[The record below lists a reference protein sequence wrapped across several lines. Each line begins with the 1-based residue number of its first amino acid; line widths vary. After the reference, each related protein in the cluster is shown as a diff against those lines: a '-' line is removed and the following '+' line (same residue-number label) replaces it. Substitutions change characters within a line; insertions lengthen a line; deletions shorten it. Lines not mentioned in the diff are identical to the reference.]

1 MRGKITPLM
10 AVLLT
15 LIAIG
20 IIAKFRESPGVLII
34 PAVVFGI
41 VFLLYKFP
49 PDRFRKRNF
58 RAPGPPARDRRK
70 TGAGAAP
77 RRKTVPFRVIEGGR
91 DDDGDRPRY
100 H

>member
-1 MRGKITPLM
+1 MRGRITPLM
-10 AVLLT
+10 AVMLT

-20 IIAKFRESPGVLII
+20 IVATFRESPGMLLI

-58 RAPGPPARDRRK
+58 RAPRPPARDRRK
-70 TGAGAAP
+70 TGAGAAS

-91 DDDGDRPRY
+91 GDDEDRPGY